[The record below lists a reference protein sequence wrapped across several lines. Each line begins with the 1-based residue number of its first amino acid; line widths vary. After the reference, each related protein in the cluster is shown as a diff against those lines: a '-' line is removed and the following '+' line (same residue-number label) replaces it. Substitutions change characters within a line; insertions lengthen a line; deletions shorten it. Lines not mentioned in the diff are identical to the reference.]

1 MKEMTMLDVADID
14 LATLAEAL
22 EDHSGDT
29 EWWFDPRSG
38 EVEPRPSEHSLD
50 QDGQDH
56 PDEDALV
63 MVYPLASGIG
73 YRDME
78 DFVSRV
84 RDPSARELLRR
95 AIEGRG
101 AFRRFKDTLFGFPD
115 LREAW
120 FAFHDSRAERR
131 ALEWLSQEGVI
142 DPEVAE
148 RETALRPD
156 PEHPSLGEIL
166 DPEDVARAVGTD
178 LRELYGDRLRQV
190 VLFGSW
196 ARRDAHPESDI
207 DVLIVLDRVDSA
219 WEELRRMDAVLWRHS
234 VANDTLVS
242 ATPVSEDDLADGRW
256 PLLRRVRAEGLQVA

>member
-1 MKEMTMLDVADID
+1 MTMLDVAKID

-38 EVEPRPSEHSLD
+38 QVEPWPSDRSLDARDDEGPEERGLVAFFPLPSE
-50 QDGQDH
+50 
-56 PDEDALV
+56 
-63 MVYPLASGIG
+63 IG

-84 RDPSARELLRR
+84 RDSRARELLRR

-101 AFRRFKDTLFGFPD
+101 AFRRFKDTLFEFPD
-115 LREAW
+115 LRAAW
-120 FAFHDSRAERR
+120 FAFHDARAARR
-131 ALEWLSQEGVI
+131 SLEWLSQEEVI

-148 RETALRPD
+148 REIALRPD
-156 PEHPSLGEIL
+156 PEHPGTGEVL
-166 DPEDVARAVGTD
+166 DPQDVASAVGKD

-196 ARRDAHPESDI
+196 ARHDAHPESGI
-207 DVLIVLDRVDSA
+207 DVLVVLDRVDSA
-219 WEELRRMDAVLWRHS
+219 WEELRRMDAILWRHS
-234 VANDTLVS
+234 IANDTVVS
-242 ATPVSEDDLADGRW
+242 ATPVAENDLEDGRW
-256 PLLRRVRAEGLQVA
+256 PLLRRVRAEGYRVA

>member
-148 RETALRPD
+148 RETVLRPD